1 MLMKQRAPRVKKKIK
16 AVLDHGTGIIEN
28 ISSSGGFLRTDSEIP
43 SDPFN
48 IELKISN
55 FKTIKIQCEPQWEN
69 DAGVGFKVIDVED
82 TKEELF
88 NEYVEKQIQALE
100 HFGKER
106 VFRTEVMV
114 TLKDT
119 NAFGNVYF
127 SNYIQYQGEV
137 REKFLLS
144 SVPGLHEMMTATSIR
159 LVTIETYN
167 KFINN
172 SYFGDTLLVELTT
185 SEINGASC
193 RLNITFKNKETG
205 ELVGQ
210 GYQRVCIVGA
220 TGRVMRI
227 PANLLDILDFYQEIK
242 D

>member
-1 MLMKQRAPRVKKKIK
+1 MKQRAPRVKKRIK

-28 ISSSGGFLRTDSEIP
+28 ISSSGGFLKTDSEIP
-43 SDPFN
+43 NAPFN

-69 DAGVGFKVIDVED
+69 ESGVGFKVVNVED

-88 NEYVEKQIQALE
+88 NEYVEKQIRALE
-100 HFGKER
+100 YFGKER
-106 VFRTEVMV
+106 VFQTEVTV

-119 NAFGNVYF
+119 NVFGNVYF
-127 SNYIQYQGEV
+127 SNYIQYQGVV
-137 REKFLLS
+137 REKFFLEK
-144 SVPGLHEMMTATSIR
+144 VPELHELLTANSLR
-159 LVTIETYN
+159 LVTIDTYN

-172 SYFGDTLLVELTT
+172 SYFGDILLVELTT
-185 SEINGASC
+185 SEIAGASC
-193 RLNITFKNKETG
+193 KLNITFKNKETG
-205 ELVGQ
+205 ELVGE

-227 PANLLDILDFYQEIK
+227 PAELLDILDFYQEIK
-242 D
+242 E

>member
-1 MLMKQRAPRVKKKIK
+1 MKQRAPRVKKRIK

-28 ISSSGGFLRTDSEIP
+28 ISSSGGFLRTDSDIP
-43 SDPFN
+43 HDPFN

-69 DAGVGFKVIDVED
+69 ESGVGFKVTGIED

-88 NEYVEKQIQALE
+88 NEYVEKQFQALE
-100 HFGKER
+100 YFGKER
-106 VFRTEVMV
+106 VFQTKVTV

-119 NAFGNVYF
+119 NVFGNVYF
-127 SNYIQYQGEV
+127 SNDIQYQGVV
-137 REKFLLS
+137 REKFFLEK
-144 SVPGLHEMMTATSIR
+144 VPDLHELLTANSLR
-159 LVTIETYN
+159 LVTIDTYN

-172 SYFGDTLLVELTT
+172 AYFGDTLLVELTT

-205 ELVGQ
+205 ELLGQ

-227 PANLLDILDFYQEIK
+227 PAELLDILDFYQEIK

>member
-28 ISSSGGFLRTDSEIP
+28 ISSSGGFLKTDSEIP
-43 SDPFN
+43 HEPFN

-69 DAGVGFKVIDVED
+69 DSGVGFKVIDVED

-88 NEYVEKQIQALE
+88 NQYVDKQIQALKD
-100 HFGKER
+100 FGNDR
-106 VFRTEVMV
+106 VFQTEIMV
-114 TLKDT
+114 TLKNT

-127 SNYIQYQGEV
+127 SNYIEFQGVV
-137 REKFLLS
+137 REKFFLEK
-144 SVPGLHEMMTATSIR
+144 VPGLHELLADNSIR
-159 LVTIETYN
+159 LATVETYN

-172 SYFGDTLLVELTT
+172 AYFGDTLLVDLTT

-205 ELVGQ
+205 ELLGQ
-210 GYQRVCIVGA
+210 GFQRVCIVGA

-227 PANLLDILDFYQEIK
+227 PAELLDILDFYQEIK
-242 D
+242 E